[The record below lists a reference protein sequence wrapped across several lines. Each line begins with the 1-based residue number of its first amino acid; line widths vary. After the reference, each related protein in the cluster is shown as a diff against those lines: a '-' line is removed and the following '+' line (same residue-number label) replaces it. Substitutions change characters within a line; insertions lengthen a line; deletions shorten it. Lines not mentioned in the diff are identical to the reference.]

1 LMPIKPL
8 SNPDMLLQIKELFK
22 AYGRKGSETYQVVL
36 DDVSLDI
43 DRGQRIAVTGPSG
56 SGKTTLLNMA
66 GSLDKPDRGQVLY
79 RDQDITGLSGKGLEQ
94 FRNQAVGFVF
104 QQHHLLPQFTLFENV
119 LLPTLPNRGWGNAL
133 ARAEDLVRRTGLWDH
148 RHKKPGEL
156 SGGESQRTAV
166 VRALIN
172 NPAVLLADEPT
183 GSLDHENSNQLF
195 DMLIEL
201 SSTEEVAL
209 VVVTHSLE
217 LAGRMDTVYRLKS
230 GKLDMITAK

>member
-1 LMPIKPL
+1 MPIKPL
-8 SNPDMLLQIKELFK
+8 SNPDMLLQIKDVFK

-36 DDVSLDI
+36 DDVSLGI
-43 DRGQRIAVTGPSG
+43 DSGQRIAVTGPSG

-79 RDQDITGLSGKGLEQ
+79 RDQDITGLSGKSLEQ

-119 LLPTLPNRGWGNAL
+119 LLPTLPNRGGENAV

-183 GSLDHENSNQLF
+183 GSLDYENSNQLF
-195 DMLIEL
+195 ELLIEL
-201 SSTEEVAL
+201 SRTEEVAL
-209 VVVTHSLE
+209 VVVTHSRE

>member
-1 LMPIKPL
+1 
-8 SNPDMLLQIKELFK
+8 MLLQLKHIFK
-22 AYGRKGSETYQVVL
+22 AYGQKGSDAYQVVL
-36 DDVSLDI
+36 DGISLDI
-43 DRGQRIAVTGPSG
+43 KRGQRIAVTGPSG

-66 GSLDKPDRGQVLY
+66 GSLDKPDQGRVLY
-79 RDQDITGLSGKGLEQ
+79 MDRDITGLTGKDLEQ

-119 LLPTLPNRGWGNAL
+119 LLPTLPNRNAKE
-133 ARAEDLVRRTGLWDH
+133 AGGRAEDLIKRTGLWDH
-148 RHKKPGEL
+148 RNKKPGEL

-183 GSLDHENSNQLF
+183 GSLDHENSSQLF
-195 DMLIEL
+195 DMLIEF
-201 SSTEEVAL
+201 SRTDEVTL
-209 VVVTHSLE
+209 VVVTHSQE

-230 GKLDMITAK
+230 GKLDMITE

>member
-1 LMPIKPL
+1 MPIKPL
-8 SNPDMLLQIKELFK
+8 SDPDMLLQLKNIFK
-22 AYGRKGSETYQVVL
+22 AYGRKESEAYQVVL
-36 DDVSLDI
+36 DDVSMEI
-43 DRGQRIAVTGPSG
+43 ERGQKMAVTGPSG

-79 RDQDITGLSGKGLEQ
+79 GGKDITALSGKGLEQ

-104 QQHHLLPQFTLFENV
+104 QQHHLFPQFTLFENV
-119 LLPTLPNRGWGNAL
+119 LLPTLPNKDRDPVVE
-133 ARAEDLVRRTGLWDH
+133 RAEDLIRRTGLWDH

-172 NPAVLLADEPT
+172 RPALLLADEPT
-183 GSLDHENSNQLF
+183 GSLDHENSSLLF

-201 SSTEEVAL
+201 SGTEEVAL
-209 VVVTHSLE
+209 VVVTHSRE
-217 LAGRMDTVYRLKS
+217 LAERMDTVYRLQS
-230 GKLDMITAK
+230 SKLDMIKAT

>member
-1 LMPIKPL
+1 
-8 SNPDMLLQIKELFK
+8 MLLQLKHIFK
-22 AYGRKGSETYQVVL
+22 AYGQKGSDAYQVVL
-36 DDVSLDI
+36 DGISLDI
-43 DRGQRIAVTGPSG
+43 KRGQRIAVTGPSG

-66 GSLDKPDRGQVLY
+66 GSLDKPDQGRVLY
-79 RDQDITGLSGKGLEQ
+79 MDRDITGLTGKDLEQ

-119 LLPTLPNRGWGNAL
+119 LLPTLPNRNAKE
-133 ARAEDLVRRTGLWDH
+133 AGGRAEDLIKRTGLWDH
-148 RHKKPGEL
+148 RNKKPGEL

-195 DMLIEL
+195 DMLIEF
-201 SSTEEVAL
+201 SRTDEVTL
-209 VVVTHSLE
+209 VVVTHSQE
-217 LAGRMDTVYRLKS
+217 LAGRMDTVYRL
-230 GKLDMITAK
+230 

>member
-1 LMPIKPL
+1 
-8 SNPDMLLQIKELFK
+8 MLLQLRHISK
-22 AYGRKGSETYQVVL
+22 AYGQKASDTYQVVL
-36 DDVSLDI
+36 DDISMDI
-43 DRGQRIAVTGPSG
+43 EQGQRIAVTGPSG

-79 RDQDITGLSGKGLEQ
+79 RDRDITGLAGKDLEQ

-119 LLPTLPNRGWGNAL
+119 LLPTLPNRRDKGGG
-133 ARAEDLVRRTGLWDH
+133 ARAEALIKRTGLWDH
-148 RHKKPGEL
+148 RNKKPGEL

-183 GSLDHENSNQLF
+183 GSLDHENASQLF
-195 DMLIEL
+195 DMLIEF
-201 SSTEEVAL
+201 SRTDGVTL
-209 VVVTHSLE
+209 VVVTHSQE
-217 LAGRMDTVYRLKS
+217 LAGRMDTVYRLRS
-230 GKLDMITAK
+230 GKLNMITE

>member
-1 LMPIKPL
+1 
-8 SNPDMLLQIKELFK
+8 MLLQLKHIFK
-22 AYGRKGSETYQVVL
+22 SYGQKGRDTYQIVL

-43 DRGQRIAVTGPSG
+43 ERGQTIAVTGPSG

-66 GSLDKPDRGQVLY
+66 GSLDKPDVGQVLFMD
-79 RDQDITGLSGKGLEQ
+79 RDITRLTGRDLEQ
-94 FRNQAVGFVF
+94 FRNQSVGFVF
-104 QQHHLLPQFTLFENV
+104 QKHHLLPQFTLFENV
-119 LLPTLPNRGWGNAL
+119 LLPTLPNKNAKRAG
-133 ARAEDLVRRTGLWDH
+133 ARAEDLIKRTGLWDH
-148 RHKKPGEL
+148 RNKKPGEL

-183 GSLDHENSNQLF
+183 GSLDHENSSLLF

-201 SSTEEVAL
+201 SRTDEVTL
-209 VVVTHSLE
+209 VVVTHSPE

-230 GKLDMITAK
+230 GNLDMIT

>member
-1 LMPIKPL
+1 
-8 SNPDMLLQIKELFK
+8 MLLQLKHISK
-22 AYGRKGSETYQVVL
+22 AYGDQASDNHQVVL

-43 DRGQRIAVTGPSG
+43 ELGQRIAVTGPSG

-66 GSLDKPDRGQVLY
+66 GSLDKPDQGQVMY
-79 RDQDITGLSGKGLEQ
+79 MDRDITGLTGRGLEQ

-119 LLPTLPNRGWGNAL
+119 LLPTLPNKKSKEAGN
-133 ARAEDLVRRTGLWDH
+133 RAEDLIKRTGLWDH
-148 RHKKPGEL
+148 RNKKPGEL

-183 GSLDHENSNQLF
+183 GSLDHENSSQLF
-195 DMLIEL
+195 DMLIEF
-201 SSTEEVAL
+201 SRTDEVTL
-209 VVVTHSLE
+209 VVVTHSQE
-217 LAGRMDTVYRLKS
+217 LAGRMDTVYTLQS
-230 GKLDMITAK
+230 GKLDMITE